1 MFTSDKWETISE
13 IAERRKVKFREAAE
27 GVKKEFRSGE
37 AICRFTNE
45 DGYGQLLEFR
55 RQK

>member
-37 AICRFTNE
+37 AICRFTE
-45 DGYGQLLEFR
+45 GDSGCLEFR
-55 RQK
+55 LKK

>member
-1 MFTSDKWETISE
+1 MFTSDKWETIIE

-37 AICRFTNE
+37 ATCRFTDE
-45 DGYGQLLEFR
+45 EYGQMIEF
-55 RQK
+55 KKK